1 LSSREDLTLFSYE
14 VLALV
19 GSGGAGAHDLLRMAK
34 QGRFLAWAGESQYYV
49 EPKRLAKLGY
59 LEARKEPGK
68 TRERTV
74 YTLNEQGLEALRE
87 WARTPLRFTP
97 FKSEALLRTLATD
110 LVGEGAVREGF
121 ATLRDDLED
130 MRARVEKTA
139 ERAKTL
145 PHREKYLNLGLEFI
159 EGLIGLYEELV
170 DKVEQDFAAPQSVRK
185 AALFPADTKPK

>member
-1 LSSREDLTLFSYE
+1 LSSREELTLFSYE

-49 EPKRLAKLGY
+49 EPKRLTKLGY
-59 LEARKEPGK
+59 LEARKEPGM

-74 YTLNEQGLEALRE
+74 YTLTENGLDALRV
-87 WARTPLRFTP
+87 WVRTPLRFTP

-110 LVGEGAVREGF
+110 LVGEDAVREGF
-121 ATLRDDLED
+121 ATLREDLED
-130 MRARVEKTA
+130 MRARVEETA
-139 ERAKTL
+139 ERAKAL

-170 DKVEQDFAAPQSVRK
+170 EKVEQDFAES
-185 AALFPADTKPK
+185 

>member
-1 LSSREDLTLFSYE
+1 LSSREELTLFSYE

-49 EPKRLAKLGY
+49 EPKRLTKLGY
-59 LEARKEPGK
+59 LEARKEPGM

-74 YTLNEQGLEALRE
+74 YTLTENGLDALRV
-87 WARTPLRFTP
+87 WVRTPLRFTP

-110 LVGEGAVREGF
+110 LVGEDAVREGF
-121 ATLRDDLED
+121 ATLREDLED
-130 MRARVEKTA
+130 MRARVEETA
-139 ERAKTL
+139 ERAKAL

-170 DKVEQDFAAPQSVRK
+170 EKVEQDFAAS
-185 AALFPADTKPK
+185 

>member
-1 LSSREDLTLFSYE
+1 MSSREDLTLFSYE

-68 TRERTV
+68 THERTV
-74 YTLNEQGLEALRE
+74 YTLTEKGLEALRE

-110 LVGEGAVREGF
+110 LVGEDAVRQGF

-130 MRARVEKTA
+130 MRARVEEAA
-139 ERAKTL
+139 ERAKAL

-170 DKVEQDFAAPQSVRK
+170 EKVEKDFAES
-185 AALFPADTKPK
+185 

>member
-1 LSSREDLTLFSYE
+1 MSSREDLTLFSYE

-34 QGRFLAWAGESQYYV
+34 EGRFLAWAGESQYYV

-74 YTLNEQGLEALRE
+74 YTLTESGLDALRA
-87 WARTPLRFTP
+87 WVRTPVRFTP

-110 LVGEGAVREGF
+110 LVGEAAVREGF
-121 ATLRDDLED
+121 ATLRADLED
-130 MRARVEKTA
+130 MRARVEATA
-139 ERAKTL
+139 ERAKAL
-145 PHREKYLNLGLEFI
+145 PHREKYLHLGLEFV

-170 DKVEQDFAAPQSVRK
+170 EKIDQDFARP
-185 AALFPADTKPK
+185 

>member
-59 LEARKEPGK
+59 LESRKEPGK

-74 YTLNEQGLEALRE
+74 YTLTDKGLEALRE

-110 LVGEGAVREGF
+110 LVGEEAVREGF
-121 ATLRDDLED
+121 EALRDDLDD
-130 MRARVEKTA
+130 MRARVKETA
-139 ERAKTL
+139 ERAKLL
-145 PHREKYLNLGLEFI
+145 PHREKYLGLGLEFMD
-159 EGLIGLYEELV
+159 GLIRLYEELIA
-170 DKVEQDFAAPQSVRK
+170 KVERNFAVRS
-185 AALFPADTKPK
+185 

>member
-1 LSSREDLTLFSYE
+1 MSSREDLTLFSYE

-59 LEARKEPGK
+59 LESRKEPGQ

-74 YTLNEQGLEALRE
+74 YTLTENGLDALRE

-110 LVGEGAVREGF
+110 LVGEDAVREGF

-130 MRARVEKTA
+130 MRTRVEATA
-139 ERAKTL
+139 ERAKAL

-170 DKVEQDFAAPQSVRK
+170 EKIDQDFVR
-185 AALFPADTKPK
+185 P

>member
-1 LSSREDLTLFSYE
+1 MSSRDDLTLFSYE

-19 GSGGAGAHDLLRMAK
+19 GSGGAGAHDLLRMAT

-59 LEARKEPGK
+59 LESRKEPGQ

-74 YTLNEQGLEALRE
+74 YTLTEKGLDALRE

-110 LVGEGAVREGF
+110 LVGEDAVREGF

-130 MRARVEKTA
+130 MRARVEETA
-139 ERAKTL
+139 ERAKAL

-159 EGLIGLYEELV
+159 EGLIGLYEDLV
-170 DKVEQDFAAPQSVRK
+170 EKIEQDFAAS
-185 AALFPADTKPK
+185 

>member
-74 YTLNEQGLEALRE
+74 YTLTAKGLDALRE

-110 LVGEGAVREGF
+110 LVGEEAVREGF
-121 ATLRDDLED
+121 ATLRDDLKD
-130 MRARVEKTA
+130 MRARVEATA
-139 ERAKTL
+139 ERAKAL
-145 PHREKYLNLGLEFI
+145 PHREKYLTLGLEFI
-159 EGLIGLYEELV
+159 EGLIDLYEELV
-170 DKVEQDFAAPQSVRK
+170 EKVEQNFAAP
-185 AALFPADTKPK
+185 

>member
-19 GSGGAGAHDLLRMAK
+19 GSGGAGAHDLLRMAR

-59 LEARKEPGK
+59 LEARKQPGK

-74 YTLNEQGLEALRE
+74 YTLTEKGLDALRE

-110 LVGEGAVREGF
+110 LVGEDAVREGF

-130 MRARVEKTA
+130 MRARVEETA
-139 ERAKTL
+139 ERAKAL
-145 PHREKYLNLGLEFI
+145 PHREKYLNLDLEFI

-170 DKVEQDFAAPQSVRK
+170 EKVERDFAAS
-185 AALFPADTKPK
+185 

>member
-74 YTLNEQGLEALRE
+74 YTLNEKGLEALRE

-110 LVGEGAVREGF
+110 LVGEDAVREGF

-130 MRARVEKTA
+130 MRARVEATA

-185 AALFPADTKPK
+185 AALSKPK

>member
-1 LSSREDLTLFSYE
+1 MSSREDLTLFSYE

-59 LEARKEPGK
+59 LEALKEPGK
-68 TRERTV
+68 SRERTV
-74 YTLNEQGLEALRE
+74 YTLTENGLDALRE

-110 LVGEGAVREGF
+110 LVGEDAVREGF

-130 MRARVEKTA
+130 MRTRVEATA
-139 ERAKTL
+139 ERAKAL

-159 EGLIGLYEELV
+159 EGLIGLYEELLE
-170 DKVEQDFAAPQSVRK
+170 KVEQDFAAS
-185 AALFPADTKPK
+185 

>member
-59 LEARKEPGK
+59 LEARKAPGK

-74 YTLNEQGLEALRE
+74 YTLTEKGLDALRE
-87 WARTPLRFTP
+87 WARTPVRFTP

-110 LVGEGAVREGF
+110 LVGEDAVREGF

-130 MRARVEKTA
+130 MRARVEASA
-139 ERAKTL
+139 ERAKAL

-170 DKVEQDFAAPQSVRK
+170 EKVEQDFA
-185 AALFPADTKPK
+185 TT